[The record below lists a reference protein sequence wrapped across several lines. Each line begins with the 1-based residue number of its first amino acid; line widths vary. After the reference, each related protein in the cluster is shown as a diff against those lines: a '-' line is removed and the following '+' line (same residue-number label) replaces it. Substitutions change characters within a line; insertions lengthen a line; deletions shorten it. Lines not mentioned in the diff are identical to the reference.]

1 MSTWPESSA
10 GPIPVGSEGGL
21 SVSAML
27 QVAPPVPPP
36 VQGLSLGWVIAY
48 SIAGS
53 AAATAVVNAG
63 LAFLQARA
71 QRLWEIRKRETERAD
86 RRTEKA
92 RRRMV
97 KDVEPLLMSLERFVF
112 FFNQELLHHR
122 GHIVPTLEDE
132 FRLLQQVEHARLLVT
147 NEKLRGLFGQISEQ
161 YREFKPLP
169 ADPEEREKMIRERQ
183 QVFKDALS
191 EGIRHFKDL
200 YDKLGETKK

>member
-1 MSTWPESSA
+1 
-10 GPIPVGSEGGL
+10 
-21 SVSAML
+21 
-27 QVAPPVPPP
+27 
-36 VQGLSLGWVIAY
+36 
-48 SIAGS
+48 
-53 AAATAVVNAG
+53 
-63 LAFLQARA
+63 
-71 QRLWEIRKRETERAD
+71 
-86 RRTEKA
+86 
-92 RRRMV
+92 MV